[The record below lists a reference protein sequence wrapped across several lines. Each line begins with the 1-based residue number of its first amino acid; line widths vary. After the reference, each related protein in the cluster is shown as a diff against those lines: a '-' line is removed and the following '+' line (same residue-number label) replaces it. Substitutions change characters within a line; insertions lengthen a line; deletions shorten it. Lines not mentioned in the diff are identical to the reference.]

1 MFESVNGRTHTH
13 MDAGM
18 TGGVMW
24 RVAWCGVVWC
34 MYATTGGDK
43 VAN

>member
-1 MFESVNGRTHTH
+1 MLLQGRSSVATTMQQSN
-13 MDAGM
+13 
-18 TGGVMW
+18 
-24 RVAWCGVVWC
+24 